1 MSKSS
6 GFFIPANQEPFPKD
20 LLKHISLIKQRA
32 ILMVKTMSKLK
43 IAVQKSG
50 RLYDDSMQILKDVGI
65 SIDNGKDQLKASA
78 KNFPLEVFYLRNG
91 DIPQYLRDGVV
102 DAAIIGENILIEKGK
117 DITVVEKLGFSTC
130 KVSIAVPR
138 SFKYKNIK
146 DLEGK
151 RIATSYPNTVKQF
164 LDKNNINAHLHIIN
178 GSVEIAPNIGLADAI
193 VDIVSS
199 GSTLFKNNLKEVEVL
214 LQSEAVLA
222 ASPLISAENEA
233 ILKRLQFRFQSVLK
247 GRQSKY
253 VLLNAPNDK
262 LDKIIS
268 VLPGMRSPTVLPLAQ
283 EGWSSIHSVI
293 NKNEFWEVIDELKSN
308 GAEGILVCPIE
319 NMVV

>member
-1 MSKSS
+1 
-6 GFFIPANQEPFPKD
+6 
-20 LLKHISLIKQRA
+20 
-32 ILMVKTMSKLK
+32 MSKLR

-50 RLYDDSMQILKDVGI
+50 RLHDDSMKILSDVGI

-102 DAAIIGENILIEKGK
+102 DAAIIGENILVEKGT
-117 DITVVEKLGFSTC
+117 DISVIEKLGFSTC
-130 KVSIAVPR
+130 KVSIAVPK
-138 SFKYKNIK
+138 SFKYKGIK

-151 RIATSYPNTVKQF
+151 RIATSYPNTVQQF
-164 LDKNNINAHLHIIN
+164 LEENNINAQLHIIN

-214 LQSEAVLA
+214 LRSEAVLV
-222 ASPLISAENEA
+222 ASPLITEENEA
-233 ILKRLQFRFQSVLK
+233 ILKRLQFRINSVLK

-262 LDKIIS
+262 LEKIIS

-283 EGWSSIHSVI
+283 KGWSSIHSVI
-293 NKNEFWEVIDELKSN
+293 NKNEFWEVIDELKAN

-319 NMVV
+319 NMVI